1 MQWAARVREW
11 KQSGQTLRQFVEGKP
26 FKPSTLRWWSTRLR
40 QRREESPKPEVRM
53 MPVRISGHAGID
65 ESAPALLFVEVGG
78 ARIGVRHGFD
88 AELLRKVI
96 AALAGQPR

>member
-11 KQSGQTLRQFVEGKP
+11 KQSGQTLRQFAEGKP
-26 FKPSTLRWWSTRLR
+26 FKPSTLRWWSTQLR
-40 QRREESPKPEVRM
+40 QVREESPKPEVRM
-53 MPVRISGHAGID
+53 IPVRIPRQ
-65 ESAPALLFVEVGG
+65 ESATALLFVEVGG

-96 AALAGQPR
+96 AAIARQTQ